1 MHGMASK
8 APRTPTHQAIEFG
21 RHLTRLHNKAGK
33 PSFGR
38 MSRTILMGSKGRVSV
53 SDQQLGN
60 YHAGKSDPA
69 KVRVEVLV
77 ALCRFY
83 GCSSTDLGPVA
94 AAEIASIM
102 DLTSSDEAFGSV
114 GCVSQTPAYALTG

>member
-1 MHGMASK
+1 MAQ
-8 APRTPTHQAIEFG
+8 RTPTHQAIEFG
-21 RHLTRLHNKAGK
+21 EHLTALYEDAGR

-38 MSRTILMGSKGRVSV
+38 MSRTILMGTRGTVSV
-53 SDQQLGN
+53 SDQQLAN

-77 ALCRFY
+77 ALRRFY
-83 GCSSTDLGPVA
+83 GCEAAALGPVA

-102 DLTSSDEAFGSV
+102 DLTSTDEAFGSV
-114 GCVSQTPAYALTG
+114 GWFDRIPA